1 MKRVLCAFV
10 ALAWL
15 AALPGCSEIDHIFP
29 WMWHV
34 PKRIKEYDRLPGKSD
49 IEEKKIEE
57 KKREQERKD
66 REAAALRKQRPAAPP
81 PKADDLGPSAPK
93 KK

>member
-49 IEEKKIEE
+49 IEEKK
-57 KKREQERKD
+57 REQERRE
-66 REAAALRKQRPAAPP
+66 REAAALRKQKPPAPP
-81 PKADDLGPSAPK
+81 PKADDLRPSAPK